1 MNNEVI
7 TDTDGK
13 KFEESGGLIKP
24 LNYEQNVEEKT
35 STPPSQNDID
45 LNQFQES
52 LYPTNVNN
60 LQPGEVAPSFVV
72 AQNKWQVQDTNQN
85 SERTVKQN
93 HWDDPNKIKEN
104 FTTLEEGMKDSDAKR
119 YSDVQETGI
128 SQAKENSITTE
139 SKVYKKYQEQN
150 GLPANG
156 DTETEAPM
164 QKLREDI
171 LNQENN
177 QTTEEAEEVPQGEV
191 LDNNAIEDLR
201 KSMVENDNNTRN
213 EDPVTEELRAENAKL
228 EGRLEEDR
236 SHILQLKDQIEE
248 LKNQLTTLMEQ
259 INSEHEDVTNPQPEN
274 LDQEPLIT
282 PPPTPIEATPEVI
295 VNEPPQETT
304 PTQEPVI
311 IDGEF
316 QGEPVTPPT
325 QEATAQ
331 GSDARVAALEAQLR
345 ELRGENTPE
354 QRSAAL
360 AAEILKLEEKLQEEG
375 SLTDAEK
382 VRYIELTMEK
392 KDIDKG
398 LVQAGIENNKSTER
412 KEKLIKRI
420 AFVAGAGLALAT
432 PAVGVAAIV
441 AVTLGGRFV
450 GNTVK
455 KASNNLMSKS
465 TSLKYESR
473 KEKTL
478 QELNE
483 LDKKIKRNEWWSKR
497 LGEASAV
504 IIGGSTGYGIGSTF
518 QSIFG
523 WGASSASVAPDTNS
537 PIDLTSQ
544 TSVSHSPVVPEGSIE
559 LPTGTGGAETLNEGV
574 LVNNGRIDLP
584 GSAWNGNLAQ
594 TNAQDVLQGGALN
607 PSNYTGGIHEMAPNF
622 LERDLIA
629 NGITRPELMNNLD
642 TSQIHQLLNRYFS
655 AVQGGNTQPDLAQI
669 LESIKPGVSEALI
682 K

>member
-1 MNNEVI
+1 MGDIEDFKEKVQGSDYDNMKNGHEIYNSPNGMRFNIKDQEGAELVAGKAPSHDDALKTNEQANNGMNVLQPMSEGGQDFFDREQGIADNAKKDAAHQEALDSNAKANEGTNVLQPMSEGAQDFFDREQGI
-7 TDTDGK
+7 ADNAK
-13 KFEESGGLIKP
+13 KDAAHQEALDSNAKANEGTNVLQPMSPNAQDFFSREQGLVDEAKLLNEESK
-24 LNYEQNVEEKT
+24 EFVE
-35 STPPSQNDID
+35 NR
-45 LNQFQES
+45 L
-52 LYPTNVNN
+52 
-60 LQPGEVAPSFVV
+60 
-72 AQNKWQVQDTNQN
+72 
-85 SERTVKQN
+85 
-93 HWDDPNKIKEN
+93 
-104 FTTLEEGMKDSDAKR
+104 
-119 YSDVQETGI
+119 
-128 SQAKENSITTE
+128 
-139 SKVYKKYQEQN
+139 
-150 GLPANG
+150 
-156 DTETEAPM
+156 
-164 QKLREDI
+164 
-171 LNQENN
+171 
-177 QTTEEAEEVPQGEV
+177 
-191 LDNNAIEDLR
+191 EDLDPE
-201 KSMVENDNNTRN
+201 KPEVN
-213 EDPVTEELRAENAKL
+213 EDPVIERLKSENTKL
-228 EGRLEEDR
+228 KAMLEENKKYIGD
-236 SHILQLKDQIEE
+236 LKADVTKLSNE
-248 LKNQLTTLMEQ
+248 LTLLMEQ
-259 INSEHEDVTNPQPEN
+259 INSEGENNSPSEEILSTDDVLSVEG
-274 LDQEPLIT
+274 
-282 PPPTPIEATPEVI
+282 EVI
-295 VNEPPQETT
+295 GNETKKEIPL
-304 PTQEPVI
+304 PTEPNI
-311 IDGEF
+311 INGQFEE
-316 QGEPVTPPT
+316 EPVTPPT
-325 QEATAQ
+325 QEANVQSTQ
-331 GSDARVAALEAQLR
+331 QSSEGSDARVAELEAQLR